1 VITLQELADAG
12 HDVKNLQ
19 DIDLL
24 ALGYEPD
31 AGEPDQPPES
41 ELQEEIDQTIEG
53 ARIENL
59 EHDINQLKSMEE
71 LKRTKLEV
79 QKIQEQLGMRP
90 VSRLPWYKRLFS
102 RKPK

>member
-41 ELQEEIDQTIEG
+41 ELQKEIDQTIEG

-71 LKRTKLEV
+71 LKRTNLEV
-79 QKIQEQLGMRP
+79 QRLCAKTGYL
-90 VSRLPWYKRLFS
+90 SLPWYKRWFTK
-102 RKPK
+102 KPKG